1 MDATMIDLGPA
12 TIARVYPEWE
22 HERNGTPVPNLQVY
36 GTTGAGVCRID
47 LKGKDRLV
55 TLATAILSALGEAP
69 AEQSPS
75 QAAKELIT
83 TREQLV
89 VAENRIASLEGA
101 LNLAGKQMEEAQAEA
116 RRLACVLEEQAEARG
131 RKPRKRATPEATP
144 APAEPATPD
153 LPEGVTREEF
163 EAWAESQR
171 ARGVTEHVDPHE
183 YKRLRDAGLVDRA
196 AVAAKP
202 SPVATVAE
210 ASIPRDPAPE
220 VALPVDHGAH
230 HGPLQ
235 AGGLATVE
243 VATEAGRPDEPHLT
257 EAGLAETQAVIDAM
271 PEDPIVGGGPA
282 PAYPEGWLRLPE
294 PKLEVGET
302 VVVLVVDAAAPGGWS
317 TPEGVVMQVF
327 PDAHKA
333 TVKIGDATPCV
344 TDTDKLKALPAGPAI
359 DWETVPKD
367 EAEDEDAD
375 RFLTPDERK
384 AFIRH
389 TTERLGFSADRVQ
402 AAMDEYLGFTAT
414 ERLTLAKRDL
424 VLAKLEDQV
433 KLLF

>member
-1 MDATMIDLGPA
+1 MNTPTLIDLGPA

-22 HERNGTPVPNLQVY
+22 RERDGAPVPRLQVF
-36 GTTGAGVCRID
+36 GTTGGDGTARID
-47 LKGKDRLV
+47 VHGKERLV
-55 TLATAILSALGEAP
+55 TLARAILSALNEAP

-101 LNLAGKQMEEAQAEA
+101 LNLAGRQMEEAQLEVK
-116 RRLACVLEEQAEARG
+116 RLGDVLSEQAEARG
-131 RKPRKRATPEATP
+131 RAPRRKRATPEAT
-144 APAEPATPD
+144 
-153 LPEGVTREEF
+153 
-163 EAWAESQR
+163 
-171 ARGVTEHVDPHE
+171 
-183 YKRLRDAGLVDRA
+183 
-196 AVAAKP
+196 
-202 SPVATVAE
+202 
-210 ASIPRDPAPE
+210 APE
-220 VALPVDHGAH
+220 
-230 HGPLQ
+230 
-235 AGGLATVE
+235 VE

-302 VVVLVVDAAAPGGWS
+302 VVVLVADAAAPGGWS